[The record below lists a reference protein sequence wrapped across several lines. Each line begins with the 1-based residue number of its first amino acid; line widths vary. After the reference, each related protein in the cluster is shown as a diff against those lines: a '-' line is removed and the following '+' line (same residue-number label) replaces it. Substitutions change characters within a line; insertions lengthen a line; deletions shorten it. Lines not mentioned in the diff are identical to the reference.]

1 MPGNDEWA
9 RGVTSVVIS
18 RLDEMHLVLS
28 DEVHDAMLLSQATG
42 PGSAGEVLQGF
53 RLSQTLE
60 RVSQDVLYD
69 VERPERDLPVIR
81 HPEPEVFPK
90 LVVENRETLRP
101 GRLSSFRQDRGRV
114 AASPP
119 TATGSCR

>member
-1 MPGNDEWA
+1 
-9 RGVTSVVIS
+9 
-18 RLDEMHLVLS
+18 MHLVLS
-28 DEVHDAMLLSQATG
+28 DEVHDPMLLSQAAG

-69 VERPERDLPVIR
+69 VERSERDLPVIR
-81 HPEPEVFPK
+81 YPEPEVFPK

-101 GRLSSFRQDRGRV
+101 G
-114 AASPP
+114 
-119 TATGSCR
+119 